1 MTHPITLRA
10 GDHGAAVAA
19 LQVRLRAAG
28 HGAPGSAW
36 YDAATE
42 ACVCAFQSDHGM
54 VVDGIAGP
62 RTQAALV
69 GRLDPK
75 DLTERDIQRA
85 AEALGCAPAAI
96 HAVIEVESPSDGFL
110 PDGRVTI
117 LFERHV
123 FWQQLKQAGV
133 DPSTVALPANVLSRE
148 RGGYIG
154 GAAEYARLAQAA
166 AINREAAHA
175 ACSWGRFQIMGY
187 HAHTL
192 GYADAQAM
200 AAAFATGEAEHL
212 AAFVRFVAADDALR
226 KALDAGKWSAFA
238 KAYNGP
244 AYAQNLYDVRLA
256 RAFAR
261 YRLAEAA

>member
-1 MTHPITLRA
+1 MTVRTTLRA
-10 GDHGAAVAA
+10 GDHGADVGA

-28 HGAPGSAW
+28 HPVPTSAW
-36 YDAATE
+36 YDPATE
-42 ACVCAFQSDHGM
+42 AAVCAFQSNHGL

-62 RTQAALV
+62 RTQVALI

-75 DLTERDIQRA
+75 DLTERDIQLA
-85 AEALGCAPAAI
+85 AETLGCVPAAI
-96 HAVIEVESPSDGFL
+96 HAVVEVESPAGGFL
-110 PDGRVTI
+110 PDGRVAI

-123 FWQQLKQAGV
+123 FWQQLEQAGV
-133 DPSTVALPANVLSRE
+133 DPATVSLPANVLSQE
-148 RGGYIG
+148 RGGYAG
-154 GAAEYARLAQAA
+154 GAAEYPRLAQAA
-166 AINREAAHA
+166 TINREAAYA

-187 HAHTL
+187 HARNL

-212 AAFVRFVAADDALR
+212 AAFVRFIAADDTLR
-226 KALDAGKWSAFA
+226 KALDAAKWAAFA

-244 AYAQNLYDVRLA
+244 AYAQNLYDTRLA

-261 YRLAEAA
+261 YTLTEAA